1 MHLEQW
7 REVLATEPAT
17 LNQVG
22 KIHREFGRLG
32 FGEDDRPERLEICAG
47 MLDLEELGSLRD
59 LTMGDAGRLISILV
73 RVRDR
78 AHLAGLLTEPDS
90 PAPPLPSGLI
100 AAMAAAYLRTLT
112 ASAPRAAETS
122 TGGSPDA
129 QAAGGDG
136 GA

>member
-7 REVLATEPAT
+7 RTVLATEPAT

-32 FGEDDRPERLEICAG
+32 FGEDDRPERLEICARL
-47 MLDLEELGSLRD
+47 LDLEELGSLRD

-73 RVRDR
+73 GVRDR

-90 PAPPLPSGLI
+90 PAPPLPSALI
-100 AAMAAAYLRTLT
+100 AAMAAAYLRTMT
-112 ASAPRAAETS
+112 VPAPRVTGS
-122 TGGSPDA
+122 GTGGRPDA
-129 QAAGGDG
+129 PATGGDG
-136 GA
+136 AG